1 MSDHV
6 TEWLNAYYD
15 GELTGRRLHQV
26 EEHLA
31 ECEVCQTELES
42 LQSLSGL
49 LHEVPVPEFT
59 SPERFATQVNLL
71 LPHKPIAVP
80 ENKLFEIGWWLLPV
94 GLLAGWVF
102 VSTAGLVS
110 DMVSTANQIGVLT
123 NVSGWINFGSADS
136 VYWSNTLGQLG
147 VLRGSS
153 VNWADSIE
161 LFTRASLPQF
171 MLHVSIAIAYLSWL
185 AVWWTRHTRQ
195 TQDQLIES

>member
-6 TEWLNAYYD
+6 TEWLNAYFD
-15 GELTGRRLHQV
+15 GELIGRRLHQV

-31 ECEVCQTELES
+31 GCEVCQAELES

-49 LHEVPVPEFT
+49 LHEVPMPEFT

-71 LPHKPIAVP
+71 LPHKPTAAP

-102 VSTAGLVS
+102 VSTATFVS
-110 DMVSTANQIGVLT
+110 GMVSTANEIGVLN
-123 NVSGWINFGSADS
+123 NVSGWINFGSANS
-136 VYWSNTLGQLG
+136 LYWSNTLGQFGMLKG
-147 VLRGSS
+147 NS

-161 LFTRASLPQF
+161 VFTRASLPQF
-171 MLHVSIAIAYLSWL
+171 MLHVSIAVAYLSWL

-195 TQDQLIES
+195 PQDQLIES